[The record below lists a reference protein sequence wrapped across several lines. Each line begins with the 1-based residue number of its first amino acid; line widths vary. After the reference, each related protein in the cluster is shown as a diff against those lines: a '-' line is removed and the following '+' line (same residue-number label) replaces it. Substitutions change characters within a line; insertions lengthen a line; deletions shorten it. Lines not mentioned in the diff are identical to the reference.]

1 MEAKTDLKIAS
12 RTVDSNE
19 LAMLTLDGYINST
32 TAVILKKEIE
42 HLGKKIFRFIINF
55 RGVEY
60 VSSAGWGVV
69 LTRIR
74 EFREK
79 KGDIVFIKM
88 SDEVQSVFKLLEL
101 DQVIKY
107 FPTTEDA
114 LKYFGVTDPVAVSEI
129 EEPLP
134 GADGSR
140 DTQQLSVEEAIR
152 RIVRENPMLNVTQ
165 IKQTLTSPAFGFIK
179 LNTIKVYF
187 LLRRLGLNTREKK
200 LYYAWQ
206 YLAKKTR
213 Q

>member
-1 MEAKTDLKIAS
+1 MQTETELKITS
-12 RTVDSNE
+12 RTLDSSD

-32 TAVILKKEIE
+32 TAVQLKKEIE

-55 RGVEY
+55 RGVAY

-79 KGDIVFIKM
+79 KGDIVFINM
-88 SDEVQSVFKLLEL
+88 SDEVQSIFELLEL

-107 FPTTEDA
+107 FSTTRDA
-114 LKYFGVTDPVAVSEI
+114 LRYFGVTEPIAVSEL

-134 GADGSR
+134 SGVGSH
-140 DTQQLSVEEAIR
+140 DTQRLTIEDAVR
-152 RIVRENPMLNVTQ
+152 RIVRENPLINTAQ
-165 IKQTLTSPAFGFIK
+165 IKRTLTSPAYGFVK
-179 LNTIKVYF
+179 LNTLKVYF
-187 LLRRLGLNTREKK
+187 LLRRLRLNTRERR

-206 YLAKKTR
+206 YLVKKTSM
-213 Q
+213 